1 MSVKE
6 NIQENMP
13 GENKE
18 KGSNEVR
25 LMEDNPSILPDPK
38 EMGEQEITNQN
49 SKIIDN
55 DMEVQKHPHHVTHK
69 KKWGEYLLE
78 FFMLF
83 LAVFLGFVAENFREH
98 QVEKR
103 QEKELII
110 SFANDLQKDINN
122 LTQIITQRK
131 IRVIRVDSLIYLLN
145 ADNRNELGNNIYF
158 NAANMGRR
166 MNIRFTPNDGTMQQL
181 KNAGG
186 LRLVSNRSVVNSIT
200 QYDVSNRNLVKLQEL
215 EDVIIDDYRSTEYKV
230 FNPLVFEQ
238 MTDLVNEPTR
248 PEINPSLMVFSKEV
262 LNEMNSRLHNSK
274 LFNRGILRDA
284 EAHLMQAK
292 NLSSFLKKEYHLENE

>member
-1 MSVKE
+1 
-6 NIQENMP
+6 
-13 GENKE
+13 
-18 KGSNEVR
+18 
-25 LMEDNPSILPDPK
+25 
-38 EMGEQEITNQN
+38 
-49 SKIIDN
+49 
-55 DMEVQKHPHHVTHK
+55 
-69 KKWGEYLLE
+69 
-78 FFMLF
+78 
-83 LAVFLGFVAENFREH
+83 
-98 QVEKR
+98 
-103 QEKELII
+103 
-110 SFANDLQKDINN
+110 
-122 LTQIITQRK
+122 
-131 IRVIRVDSLIYLLN
+131 
-145 ADNRNELGNNIYF
+145 
-158 NAANMGRR
+158 MGRR

-248 PEINPSLMVFSKEV
+248 PENNPSLIVFSKEV

-292 NLSSFLKKEYHLENE
+292 NLASLLQKEYHLENE